1 MMKAGTQTGSLVN
14 HLMSQDTPIAPEIGM
29 GATILSWTDRNAGTI
44 VKITPKQIHVQEDNA
59 ERTDSNGMS
68 ECQDY
73 AFTPNPK
80 GKITIFRLT
89 KNGYRGDGKGLLI
102 GTRDK
107 YYDYSF

>member
-59 ERTDSNGMS
+59 ERTDST
-68 ECQDY
+68 ER
-73 AFTPNPK
+73 PK
-80 GKITIFRLT
+80 TRPK
-89 KNGYRGDGKGLLI
+89 KNESTHEQYYVVNDVLI
-102 GTRDK
+102 ATSSILK
-107 YYDYSF
+107 SFDLIK